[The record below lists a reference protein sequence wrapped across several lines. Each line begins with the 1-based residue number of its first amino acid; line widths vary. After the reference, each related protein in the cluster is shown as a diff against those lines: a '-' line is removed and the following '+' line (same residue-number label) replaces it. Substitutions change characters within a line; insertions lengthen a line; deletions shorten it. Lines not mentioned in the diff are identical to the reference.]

1 MGLSNTMIKVLLVIA
16 IAIICVLALY
26 GLILWSAKSESKLRK
41 EQEYDLWVRHS
52 KGYTASNEQIVT
64 LDWRTVL
71 SLYAVNPERW
81 SIENIIQCRSDED
94 RIYTILLSYDDYLL
108 YRTWRE
114 EKKQEERDNKEREAI
129 RDILKCGRRDIERLR
144 ESIEEDLKKVEDT
157 TNEIKERLEKD

>member
-1 MGLSNTMIKVLLVIA
+1 MIKTILTIA
-16 IAIICVLALY
+16 AITII
-26 GLILWSAKSESKLRK
+26 LITFWYFMIPYCAKKQKK
-41 EQEYDLWVRHS
+41 EEYDWWIRHS

-81 SIENIIQCRSDED
+81 SIETIIQCRSDED

-108 YRTWRE
+108 YMAWRE
-114 EKKQEERDNKEREAI
+114 EKEQEERDNKEREAI
-129 RDILKCGRRDIERLR
+129 KNILNCGQRDIERLR

-157 TNEIKERLEKD
+157 TNEIKERLEKE

>member
-1 MGLSNTMIKVLLVIA
+1 MIKVLLVIA

-81 SIENIIQCRSDED
+81 SINGMIQYHSDED
-94 RIYTILLSYDDYLL
+94 RIYTILLSYDDYFL
-108 YRTWRE
+108 YREWRE
-114 EKKQEERDNKEREAI
+114 EKKQEERDNKERKAI
-129 RDILKCGRRDIERLR
+129 KDILKCGRRDIERLR
-144 ESIEEDLKKVEDT
+144 ESIEEDLKKAKET
-157 TNEIKERLEKD
+157 TNKIQERLEREKK

>member
-1 MGLSNTMIKVLLVIA
+1 MIKTILA
-16 IAIICVLALY
+16 IAATIII
-26 GLILWSAKSESKLRK
+26 LIAFWYFMIPYCAKKQKK
-41 EQEYDLWVRHS
+41 EEYDWWIRHS

-81 SIENIIQCRSDED
+81 SIETIIQCRSDED

-108 YRTWRE
+108 YMAWRE

-129 RDILKCGRRDIERLR
+129 KDILNCRQRDIERLR
-144 ESIEEDLKKVEDT
+144 ESIKKKKKKVEDT
-157 TNEIKERLEKD
+157 TNEIKERLEKK